1 MNTPDAS
8 FGNTEAFLE
17 ELEQLVE
24 TEGPVAVHPDL
35 FQKTDVDDLLTRFSL
50 TIEGEFMILS
60 ERPNPD
66 EGDLHD
72 TFVLND
78 TSE

>member
-1 MNTPDAS
+1 
-8 FGNTEAFLE
+8 
-17 ELEQLVE
+17 
-24 TEGPVAVHPDL
+24 
-35 FQKTDVDDLLTRFSL
+35 
-50 TIEGEFMILS
+50 MILS